1 MSELQALSGCPLC
14 SASTSLL
21 HTIDTGMRLRLE
33 KEGQYVTHEAVCTSC
48 FKDLSKKL
56 SNASYLAAEQIITE
70 NFRKSLWKNRLS
82 LVKQARNHL
91 VLKNHAEAAI
101 CYEKYLRIVELTFEK
116 KREDIRPELFKDNPR
131 EVTLIVGA
139 LWALVEIYD
148 LHPNYSK
155 KQEECA
161 SKLGELVSY
170 TNLFTS
176 IIKTASTK
184 KSSAKNPRA
193 YKMLLKSANIKTGNC
208 FIASIAFESRNDPTL
223 VILRAFRNQILSTN
237 TPGKSLVR
245 FYYRWSPGL
254 ANRLQHHKW
263 IKTALRAVLPPF
275 ALCLKRV
282 FSLKVDRQS

>member
-1 MSELQALSGCPLC
+1 MSELQATSGCPLC

-21 HTIDTGMRLRLE
+21 HSIDAGMRLRLE
-33 KEGQYVTHEAVCTSC
+33 KEGQHVTHEAVCSSC

-56 SNASYLAAEQIITE
+56 SNASFLAAEQIISE
-70 NFRKSLWKNRLS
+70 NYRKSLWKNRLS
-82 LVKQARNHL
+82 LIKQARNQIA
-91 VLKNHAEAAI
+91 LKNHAEAAVS
-101 CYEKYLRIVELTFEK
+101 YEKYLRIIELTFEK
-116 KREDIRPELFKDNPR
+116 KRTDIRPEFFKDNPR

-148 LHPNYSK
+148 AHPSYYK

-161 SKLGELVSY
+161 TKLGELVSY

-176 IIKTASTK
+176 IIKKASARK
-184 KSSAKNPRA
+184 ARAQNPRA
-193 YKMLLKSANIKTGNC
+193 YKMLLRAANIKTGNC

-223 VILRAFRNQILSTN
+223 IILRAFRNEILSSHFI
-237 TPGKSLVR
+237 GKSFVR
-245 FYYRWSPGL
+245 LYYRWSPGL

-263 IKTALRAVLPPF
+263 IKTALRAILPPF

-282 FSLKVDRQS
+282 FSLNVDRAS

>member
-1 MSELQALSGCPLC
+1 MSELQATSGCPLC

-21 HTIDTGMRLRLE
+21 HAVDAGMRLRLE
-33 KEGQYVTHEAVCTSC
+33 KEGQHVTHEAVCASC

-56 SNASYLAAEQIITE
+56 SNASYLAAEQTIKE
-70 NFRKSLWKNRLS
+70 NYRKNLWKSRLS
-82 LVKQARNHL
+82 LIKQARNHII
-91 VLKNHAEAAI
+91 LKNHAEAAV
-101 CYEKYLRIVELTFEK
+101 CYEKYMRIIELAFEK
-116 KREDIRPELFKDNPR
+116 KRTDIRPEFFKDNPR

-161 SKLGELVSY
+161 TKLGEMVSY

-176 IIKTASTK
+176 IIKKATAK
-184 KSSAKNPRA
+184 KAVSKNPRA
-193 YKMLLKSANIKTGNC
+193 YKMLLKAANVKTGNC

-223 VILRAFRNQILSTN
+223 IILRAFRNQILSTHFL
-237 TPGKSLVR
+237 GKSFIR

-254 ANRLQHHKW
+254 ANRLQHYKW
-263 IKTALRAVLPPF
+263 IKTALRAILPPF

-282 FSLKVDRQS
+282 FSLNVDRTS